1 MRTRAT
7 IAIALCA
14 AALLPGSA
22 LASPVVGPSISE
34 FGTGLTAGVR
44 LWGIAPGPD
53 GNLWFTEESH
63 NAVGRITPGA
73 VITEFSAGFPLG
85 SPRGIVTGPDGN
97 LWVAMAGGNGGI
109 ARVTKTGVVTEFD
122 ALTAGDPEDVTVGP
136 DGNLWYVD
144 SAADLIGRI
153 TPEGSITEFSN
164 GLSTGAA
171 PTGIAKGPDGAL
183 WFTESGTGKIGRITT
198 AGAITEFSGNL
209 SGSSQPTDIVK
220 GADGNLWFTMGGAGG
235 GIGRITP
242 SGEVTKFAVGLSLL
256 SVPREIAA
264 GPDGNLWFTESALPG
279 KVGRITTSG
288 DITEYS
294 TGLLSILSPW
304 SIAPGPDGNMWFT
317 GNNVSDQIGRIT
329 LPPLVRD
336 LAPDQVGT
344 TAARLRGRV
353 RPNSQATEYHFEY
366 GTTQAYGQ
374 STPTAYAGSSY
385 DLLTMLASVDGLTP
399 GTQYHFRLVAKNDA
413 GQTEGPDRVFET
425 AAAPA
430 DAAGTVLAA
439 LEPKFGKTVVVEPEG
454 VVAVK
459 SPGGRW
465 QSLSSDAELPMG
477 ALVDARLG
485 HVALSSRGCRGGTQT
500 GNFGGGIFAVRQPR
514 AGCGR
519 VDLYLRGGSFKTCP
533 RPGARQRPHG
543 GRSASAAASRAKR
556 VRKLWGRDH
565 GGRFRSHGRHSH
577 ATVRGTRWLTVD
589 RCDGTLTRVTNGS
602 VAVRDLTRHRT
613 VVVRAGHSY
622 VAKSRRA
629 LRLQRHRHRDS

>member
-1 MRTRAT
+1 M
-7 IAIALCA
+7 ALCA

-22 LASPVVGPSISE
+22 LAASAVGPTVSE
-34 FGTGLTAGVR
+34 FGTGLTSGVS
-44 LWGIAPGPD
+44 LWGITPGPD

-122 ALTAGDPEDVTVGP
+122 ALTAGDPEDVAVGP

-153 TPEGSITEFSN
+153 TPDGSITEFTD
-164 GLSTGAA
+164 GLSAGAG
-171 PTGIAKGPDGAL
+171 PTGITKGPDGAL
-183 WFTESGTGKIGRITT
+183 WFTESSAGKIGRITT
-198 AGAITEFSGNL
+198 AGVITEFSNNI

-220 GADGNLWFTMGGAGG
+220 GPDGNLWFTMGGSNGS
-235 GIGRITP
+235 IGRITP
-242 SGEVTKFAVGLSLL
+242 SGSVIEFSDGLSLL

-264 GPDGNLWFTESALPG
+264 GPDGNLWFTESGIPG
-279 KVGRITTSG
+279 KIGRITTSG

-304 SIAPGPDGNMWFT
+304 SIAAGPDGNMWFT
-317 GNNVSDQIGRIT
+317 GNNVSGQIGRIT

-336 LAPDQVGT
+336 LAADQLDVT
-344 TAARLRGRV
+344 SARLRGRV

-366 GTTQAYGQ
+366 GTTEAYGQ
-374 STPTAYAGSSY
+374 STPTTYAGSSY
-385 DLLTMLASVDGLTP
+385 DLLTVLASVDGLAP
-399 GTQYHFRLVAKNDA
+399 GTQYHFRLVATNDA

-430 DAAGTVLAA
+430 GAAGSVPAA
-439 LEPKFGKTVVVEPEG
+439 VQPQFAKSVVVEPEG
-454 VVAVK
+454 VVAIK
-459 SPGGRW
+459 RPGGRW
-465 QSLSSDAELPMG
+465 QPLSSDAELPMG
-477 ALVDARLG
+477 ALVDTRLG

-500 GNFGGGIFAVRQPR
+500 GNFGGGVFAVRQPR
-514 AGCGR
+514 SGCGR
-519 VDLYLRGGSFKTCP
+519 VDLYLRGGSFKGCP
-533 RPGARQRPHG
+533 RPGLRHRRHG
-543 GRSASAAASRAKR
+543 GRSASASASASRAKR

-577 ATVRGTRWLTVD
+577 ATVRGTRWLTAD

-613 VVVRAGHSY
+613 VVVRAGRSY
-622 VAKSRRA
+622 LAKSR
-629 LRLQRHRHRDS
+629 